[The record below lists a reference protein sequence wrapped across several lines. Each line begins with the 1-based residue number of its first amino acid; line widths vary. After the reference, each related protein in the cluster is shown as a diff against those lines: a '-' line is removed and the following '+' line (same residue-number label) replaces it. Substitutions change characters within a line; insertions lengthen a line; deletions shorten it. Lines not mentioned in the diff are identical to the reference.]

1 MLEWSD
7 LNRSG
12 PGRPLVVE
20 VVARWGE
27 GVDLDPLEADAAVGK
42 DERLFFGLPRSVM
55 AVWKYMCDVCN

>member
-1 MLEWSD
+1 M
-7 LNRSG
+7 
-12 PGRPLVVE
+12 
-20 VVARWGE
+20 VARWGE